1 MIYNAALILEVGI
14 DLYYFLFP
22 HITNQIDLTLGSLRS
37 MATVTV
43 LIGTGS
49 IGLACARRVAAGS
62 ILLLADYNEQQLAST
77 AELMRDEGYKVETKA
92 TDISDKEAVA
102 ALARYA
108 ASLGSITR
116 LIHGAGVSPNQAPPE
131 RIVHVDLLGTNYILE
146 SFGEVIGKRG
156 LGIVIS
162 SQADHTGARL
172 SVELEHD
179 LAYKPVE
186 ELEKLPAIQSL
197 TDSMAAYVLAKRSN
211 TLRVQSAAIAWG
223 ERGARI
229 NSISPGIICTPL
241 ARDEMAG
248 PHSELY
254 QVMIKESASGRMGN
268 PAEVAE
274 VAALLLD
281 DRGSFISGTDLLM
294 DGGVVAAMRA
304 GKISF

>member
-1 MIYNAALILEVGI
+1 LSILHQ
-14 DLYYFLFP
+14 Y
-22 HITNQIDLTLGSLRS
+22 TLSPS
-37 MATVTV
+37 DYPTIMASVTV

-62 ILLLADYNEQQLAST
+62 ILLLADYNKQQLAST
-77 AELMRDEGYKVETKA
+77 AEMMRNEGYNVETKQ

-102 ALARYA
+102 ALAKYA
-108 ASLGSITR
+108 ASLGSVTR

-131 RIVHVDLLGTNYILE
+131 RVVHVDLLGTNYILE
-146 SFGEVIGKRG
+146 SFGKVIGRG
-156 LGIVIS
+156 GSGIVIS
-162 SQADHTGARL
+162 SQAGHMGERL
-172 SVELEHD
+172 SAELE
-179 LAYKPVE
+179 LQR
-186 ELEKLPAIQSL
+186 IN
-197 TDSMAAYVLAKRSN
+197 DSMAAYILAKRSN

-241 ARDEMAG
+241 AREEMTG
-248 PHSELY
+248 PHAGLY
-254 QVMIKESASGRMGN
+254 QTMIKQSASGRMGN

-274 VAALLLD
+274 VAALLLG

-294 DGGVVAAMRA
+294 DGGVVAALRA